1 MRDGVGGGPVQDG
14 VDGDLVDAGGAR
26 KPPRGVSMLVTVS
39 RAELSCVGSCQMR
52 RDFSQELRP
61 G

>member
-1 MRDGVGGGPVQDG
+1 MQDG